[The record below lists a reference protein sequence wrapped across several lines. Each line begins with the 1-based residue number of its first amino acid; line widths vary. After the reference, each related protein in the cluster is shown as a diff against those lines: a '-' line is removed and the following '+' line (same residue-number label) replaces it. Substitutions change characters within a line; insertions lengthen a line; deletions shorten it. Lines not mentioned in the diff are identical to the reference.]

1 MATINR
7 SRNTSPYGKSK
18 NGLSIVRNVIEF
30 LQLFMPET
38 LAKRVVAMVLLSA
51 GVSASHVTEL
61 TGLCDRSTRGL
72 LKSLQEENIESL
84 LSIKSGSGR
93 KSKTSGIEAEIVAE
107 IEKGNYHTRQQIADM
122 IEEQFHV
129 SVSVATVGRLLK
141 KTESKGE
148 KPVLCQQKQMS
159 KNNAC
164 FMRMNSTL

>member
-51 GVSASHVTEL
+51 GVPTSNVVEL
-61 TGLCDRSTRGL
+61 TGLCDRSSRGL
-72 LKSLQEENIESL
+72 LKSMQEEDIEGL

-93 KSKTSGIEAEIVAE
+93 KSKTSGTEAEIVAE

-122 IEEQFHV
+122 IEEKFHV

-141 KTESKGE
+141 KTGSKG
-148 KPVLCQQKQMS
+148 
-159 KNNAC
+159 
-164 FMRMNSTL
+164 

>member
-1 MATINR
+1 MATINK

-18 NGLSIVRNVIEF
+18 KGLSIVRNVIEF

-38 LAKRVVAMVLLSA
+38 LAKRVVAMVLLSV
-51 GVSASHVTEL
+51 GVPVSNVVEL

-122 IEEQFHV
+122 IEEKFHV

-141 KTESKGE
+141 KTESKG
-148 KPVLCQQKQMS
+148 
-159 KNNAC
+159 
-164 FMRMNSTL
+164 